1 MVTHLSATRTC
12 VLCFSL
18 FLAAHCLPA
27 RTAELVGRV
36 VDAVNAQTFAGALV
50 QVRNS
55 GQDARVGTTDGL
67 GVFRMPGLMPGAYI
81 LDVKLPDGHDDA
93 RPWQSG
99 FIEQTGQIEV
109 ANGRYVDAVG
119 IVRRCEVRDAAVVKR
134 ARPRV
139 PGIF

>member
-81 LDVKLPDGHDDA
+81 LDVKLPDGHDFVARVVLLPNRRTQFLELDHSRIVPPDDDA
-93 RPWQSG
+93 Q
-99 FIEQTGQIEV
+99 
-109 ANGRYVDAVG
+109 Y
-119 IVRRCEVRDAAVVKR
+119 
-134 ARPRV
+134 
-139 PGIF
+139 